1 MVFVWVTS
9 RIRRTRWRV
18 TGNKAYTLTPP
29 SREGHEFMR
38 VIAGKY
44 KGKRWDVPH
53 TFKARPTTDF
63 AKEGLFN
70 ILHNVYIDFDE
81 HPSALDLFCGTGSIS
96 LELLSRGCCPVVSV
110 EKDFKH
116 YQYLRRISAD
126 LNDPNWHPV
135 MADVF
140 KFLKSPAVNGKWS
153 DGKLYDLIFA
163 DPPYALENL
172 KDIPDYIF
180 QEGRTLLNPEGIFV
194 LEHGRD
200 YDFSSHPHYVEH
212 RNYGS
217 VNFSF
222 FQ

>member
-1 MVFVWVTS
+1 
-9 RIRRTRWRV
+9 
-18 TGNKAYTLTPP
+18 
-29 SREGHEFMR
+29 MR
-38 VIAGKY
+38 VVAGKY

-70 ILHNVYIDFDE
+70 ILHNVYVNFSDQ
-81 HPSALDLFCGTGSIS
+81 PSALDLFCGTGSIS
-96 LELLSRGCCPVVSV
+96 L
-110 EKDFKH
+110 D
-116 YQYLRRISAD
+116 
-126 LNDPNWHPV
+126 
-135 MADVF
+135 
-140 KFLKSPAVNGKWS
+140 KFVKGHTAT
-153 DGKLYDLIFA
+153 YDLIFA

-172 KDIPDYIF
+172 KDLPDLIF
-180 QEGRTLLNPEGIFV
+180 HTETPLLNPDGLFV
-194 LEHGRD
+194 LEHGRN